1 MCVHH
6 VPSPAANAKAKI
18 EHIYTG
24 PSGTELAEVMAD
36 CDPEVIKKL
45 MSLIDFKLH
54 SIDLILNIFAMLTL
68 VCSPASLSHHSLIFA
83 CVQSY

>member
-45 MSLIDFKLH
+45 ISELKKLI
-54 SIDLILNIFAMLTL
+54 
-68 VCSPASLSHHSLIFA
+68 
-83 CVQSY
+83 

>member
-45 MSLIDFKLH
+45 MSIDFKLR
-54 SIDLILNIFAMLTL
+54 SIDLIGFNLEYFCHVDFSLFAYL
-68 VCSPASLSHHSLIFA
+68 SISL
-83 CVQSY
+83 

>member
-36 CDPEVIKKL
+36 CDPEVIKKN
-45 MSLIDFKLH
+45 
-54 SIDLILNIFAMLTL
+54 NIWTKKINLD
-68 VCSPASLSHHSLIFA
+68 
-83 CVQSY
+83 

>member
-45 MSLIDFKLH
+45 ISLIVFKLH
-54 SIDLILNIFAMLTL
+54 GIDLIRFNFEYFSC
-68 VCSPASLSHHSLIFA
+68 VGFSLFF
-83 CVQSY
+83 